1 MTDAE
6 TEVFTLAAGFPA
18 ADRDAW
24 RALVEKALKGAPY
37 EKVLV
42 TELAEGIRTEPI
54 YSRDDAPAP
63 AGAAT
68 RHAGAV
74 ERAAHGWD
82 VRTLHTHPDP
92 TAANAAILADLQ
104 AGANSVALRFDG
116 AGRLGRTARDDAA
129 NAGIGGAMIDGID
142 ALDRALTDVYLDAAV
157 VALEPGAAF
166 LPAAALMTGL
176 WERRGIAGDAA
187 LGHLG
192 ADPLGSLASL
202 GTAGE
207 PADAAL
213 ARMAAIALTL
223 HDRFPN
229 ATAVS
234 VDSGAYHAAG
244 ADEAMDLGY
253 ALATGVAYLRA
264 MEAAG
269 LAPTDAARQI
279 VMTLPVGVDV
289 FLGIAKLRAA
299 RALWARVLEAC
310 GVDPDGRALA
320 LHVTTAERAWA
331 GRDPWV
337 NMLRATVA
345 TFAAAVGGADSLTVL
360 PYTHTLGLPDGF
372 ARRIAR
378 NTQLVLKEE
387 SHLARVID
395 PAGGSWYVETLT
407 DQLADKAWGHFQA
420 TEAAG
425 GMAAALIDGT
435 VAKACAA
442 AWSARER
449 QIARR
454 REELTGV
461 NAFPKVDEVPVDLL
475 AVDCE
480 ALVAAAR
487 DRLGKPS
494 GPLPSAASIED
505 RARAAEAGVD
515 LTALMPDGPAEPQIT
530 PLSAHRLG
538 EGFEALRDACDVAV
552 RRPRALLLGIGGAA
566 AYTARASFARNH
578 LGSGGI
584 EAVDSE
590 LDDAAG
596 AAGVLKDA
604 DADLVVLCS
613 SDTIYAEKA
622 AVFAAA
628 LKAAGAARV
637 WLAGRPGEHEATWR
651 AAGIDGY
658 LFAGDDTLATLRGL
672 LTDLGV
678 WTPQGG
684 AQ

>member
-1 MTDAE
+1 MTDAK
-6 TEVFTLAAGFPA
+6 TEVLTLAAGFPA

-63 AGAAT
+63 AGADA

-74 ERAAHGWD
+74 ERATDGWD

-92 TAANAAILADLQ
+92 AAANAAILTDLA
-104 AGANSVALRFDG
+104 AGANSVALRFDS
-116 AGRLGRTARDDAA
+116 AGRLGRTARDGSET
-129 NAGIGGAMIDGID
+129 AGVGGVMIDGIA
-142 ALDRALTDVYLDAAV
+142 ALDRALRDVYLDAAV

-176 WERRGIAGDAA
+176 WERRGIAGGAA

-192 ADPLGSLASL
+192 ADPLGALARL

-207 PADAAL
+207 PVDAAL
-213 ARMAAIALTL
+213 ARMAAVALTL

-229 ATAVS
+229 ATSVS
-234 VDSGAYHAAG
+234 IDTGAYHAAG

-269 LAPTDAARQI
+269 LAPADAARQI

-310 GVDPDGRALA
+310 GVAEDGRGLV

-360 PYTHTLGLPDGF
+360 PYTHALGLPDGF

-407 DQLADKAWGHFQA
+407 DQLADKAWGQFQA
-420 TEAAG
+420 IEAAG
-425 GMAAALIDGT
+425 GMAAVLLDGT
-435 VAKACAA
+435 VAKTCAA

-461 NAFPKVDEVPVDLL
+461 NAYPKVDEAPVDLL
-475 AVDCE
+475 VVDRA
-480 ALVAAAR
+480 ALVTAAR
-487 DRLGKPS
+487 KRLAKPS
-494 GPLPSAASIED
+494 DPLPSAASVED

-515 LTALMPDGPAEPQIT
+515 VTALMPNGPVEPQIA
-530 PLSAHRLG
+530 PLPAHRLG
-538 EGFEALRDACDVAV
+538 EGFEALRDACDAAA
-552 RRPRALLLGIGGAA
+552 RRPRA
-566 AYTARASFARNH
+566 
-578 LGSGGI
+578 
-584 EAVDSE
+584 
-590 LDDAAG
+590 
-596 AAGVLKDA
+596 
-604 DADLVVLCS
+604 
-613 SDTIYAEKA
+613 
-622 AVFAAA
+622 
-628 LKAAGAARV
+628 AARHRRGDRLHRPRQLRAQPSGLR
-637 WLAGRPGEHEATWR
+637 WDRGGRPRTGR
-651 AAGIDGY
+651 CG
-658 LFAGDDTLATLRGL
+658 RCC
-672 LTDLGV
+672 
-678 WTPQGG
+678 
-684 AQ
+684 